1 VAQSFIIVAF
11 LAIPCGADVGGKT
24 AGLPKAART
33 TADILKVVES
43 VEDYYRGAEWV
54 ESCVRDKKTFIL
66 WYNPNS
72 GRAACH
78 LHGYVFDAKKKQ
90 WVRHLDRVFD
100 GTHRVSVEVG
110 AEVTIRDVKGRVVY
124 NGKVND

>member
-1 VAQSFIIVAF
+1 VAQHLIIVAF
-11 LAIPCGADVGGKT
+11 FAIPCGAAGGEKT
-24 AGLPKAART
+24 EGLPKAAKT

-43 VEDYYRGAEWV
+43 VKDYYRGAEWV
-54 ESCVRDKKTFIL
+54 ESSVLGKKTFII

-90 WVRHLDRVFD
+90 WVRHLDRVFE
-100 GTHRVSVEVG
+100 GTHRVSVEVD
-110 AEVTIRDVKGRVVY
+110 AEVTIRDVDGKVVY
-124 NGKVND
+124 KGKVND